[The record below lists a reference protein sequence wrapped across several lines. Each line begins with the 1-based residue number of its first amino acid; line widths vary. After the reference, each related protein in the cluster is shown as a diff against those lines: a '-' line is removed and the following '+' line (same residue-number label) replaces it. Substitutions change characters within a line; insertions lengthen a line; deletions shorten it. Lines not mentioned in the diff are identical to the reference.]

1 MLYEITGFSCFRDE
15 TAIRTLKAHNYTTLI
30 VFCDKTSGDGHEV
43 GHQHINSLTRVIEH
57 ESLSSAEFD

>member
-30 VFCDKTSGDGHEV
+30 VFCDKTSGDGRELATSTL
-43 GHQHINSLTRVIEH
+43 IP
-57 ESLSSAEFD
+57 